1 MDQITLQLPMVVD
14 STCMSFTSQ
23 MLTQK
28 QRQHFDSFGFVL
40 LRRLFD
46 AAEMDTL
53 RREFEIGLESKY
65 RHAPFDGTRMHH
77 TYLMESNTP
86 FFASLLEDSRI
97 VTVAESLGGP
107 DILGIN
113 ATGNRHVGN
122 TPWHADTDSYHQ
134 YGVKFVFYFDPL
146 TAANGALRVVPGS
159 HHRPYFDQM
168 REFRRAHQNP
178 DGSSIDEVP
187 GFSIESEPGDVIVFD
202 HRLSHASRGGRGD
215 RRLGAVVYYHNPTT
229 PEEEKALR
237 LAFHKRKKS
246 DLEKFDLRVGSWYDA
261 AWWSTADASP
271 RRLRWRQRLES
282 LDFFSPLNET

>member
-1 MDQITLQLPMVVD
+1 
-14 STCMSFTSQ
+14 
-23 MLTQK
+23 MLTQR

-40 LRRLFD
+40 LRQLFD
-46 AAEMDTL
+46 TGEMGML

-86 FFASLLEDSRI
+86 FFASLLEDDRFAS
-97 VTVAESLGGP
+97 VAESLGGS

-134 YGVKFVFYFDPL
+134 YGVKFVFYFDRL

-159 HHRPYFDQM
+159 HRRPYFELM
-168 REFRRAHQNP
+168 REFTSVHQNP
-178 DGSSIDEVP
+178 DGSTIDEVP
-187 GFSIESEPGDVIVFD
+187 AFGIESEPGDVIVFD
-202 HRLSHASRGGRGD
+202 HRLSHASRGGRDD
-215 RRLGAVVYYHNPTT
+215 RRLGAVVYYHNPAT

-237 LAFHKRKKS
+237 WAFHKRKKF
-246 DLEKFDLRVGSWYDA
+246 DLEKFGLPVGSWYDA
-261 AWWSTADASP
+261 EWWSAPNASP

-282 LDFFSPLNET
+282 LDFFSPLNDQVTE

>member
-1 MDQITLQLPMVVD
+1 
-14 STCMSFTSQ
+14 
-23 MLTQK
+23 MLSKK

-40 LRRLFD
+40 LRQLID

-53 RREFEIGLESKY
+53 RREFAVGLESKY

-86 FFASLLEDSRI
+86 FFASLVEDSRF
-97 VTVAESLGGP
+97 VTVAESLGGL

-122 TPWHADTDSYHQ
+122 TPWHSDTDSYHQ

-146 TAANGALRVVPGS
+146 TVANGALRVVPGS
-159 HHRPYFDQM
+159 HRRPYFDRM
-168 REFRRAHQNP
+168 REFTKANQNP
-178 DGSSIDEVP
+178 DGTAIDEVP
-187 GFSIESEPGDVIVFD
+187 AFSIESEPGDVIVFD
-202 HRLSHASRGGRGD
+202 HRLSHASCGGEDD

-229 PEEEKALR
+229 LEEEKALR
-237 LAFHKRKKS
+237 WAFHKRKQA
-246 DLEKFDLRVGSWYDA
+246 DLEKFDLPGQTWYDA
-261 AWWSTADASP
+261 AWWSAADAST

-282 LDFFSPLNET
+282 LDFFSPLDDQASE